1 MSNELNWFHIRRWNK
16 NKAVRKHQFEMAKK
30 NPSETDDQII
40 RAIAQ
45 NNVTIIRKDTED
57 ENRKQTDNE
66 SSTKTATLDSTQYDS
81 SSNE

>member
-1 MSNELNWFHIRRWNK
+1 MSNELNWFHIRRWN
-16 NKAVRKHQFEMAKK
+16 NNRAVRKHQFEMAKK

-66 SSTKTATLDSTQYDS
+66 SSTETATLDSTQHDS